1 MKKNVFRT
9 LIITLIIITIPFP
22 AFADY
27 GTIEIDGYY
36 DDWEDKPHT
45 EVYPGNNPPQSKINY
60 VSLFRDESNVYVHVE
75 FAYKNN
81 QDITNMTVNLYTNL
95 GNESY
100 FIVPDYFYYPDDMD
114 SSEPDMA
121 PDQSN
126 EINTLDQNTET
137 DEQETDADQ
146 EPATESTDDN
156 TNADEDT
163 GTEPADQNT
172 DNNEQSTDNDE
183 GNGTKDAAQ
192 DLLSNSDK
200 ETYFVAAD
208 NENKKE
214 KKTEE
219 ETQDP
224 AAEEEKVTDT
234 TDLNT
239 NNDQGTGTDLTEEPD
254 NEPGDLLDLFD
265 SNNIVDLDNVLEQFE
280 TDATTDTNTDSDL
293 NGQDPNMD
301 DQNSNLNL
309 KKPGWY
315 GTWAFN
321 VYKDRHGHDAVGSGY
336 YTRTEGE
343 PDELELYI
351 PLSSVTHQYEGIT
364 EISMKIK
371 KLGPQY
377 IMCVGASSEPYI
389 GVVIGAGIAMLSV
402 GAYSYKK
409 KRMI

>member
-1 MKKNVFRT
+1 MKKNIFRT
-9 LIITLIIITIPFP
+9 LIIILIIITIPFP

-27 GTIEIDGYY
+27 GTIEIDGYN

-45 EVYPGNNPPQSKINY
+45 EVYPGKNPPQSKINY

-75 FAYKNN
+75 FAYENN
-81 QDITNMTVNLYTNL
+81 QDITNMNINLYTNL

-114 SSEPDMA
+114 SSELDMA

-126 EINTLDQNTET
+126 EINTLEQESNTE
-137 DEQETDADQ
+137 EEIGAESDQ
-146 EPATESTDDN
+146 TTN
-156 TNADEDT
+156 TGE
-163 GTEPADQNT
+163 
-172 DNNEQSTDNDE
+172 
-183 GNGTKDAAQ
+183 DAAK

-200 ETYFVAAD
+200 ETYFVVAD
-208 NENKKE
+208 NENKEE

-219 ETQDP
+219 ATQDS
-224 AAEEEKVTDT
+224 AAEEENVTDT

-239 NNDQGTGTDLTEEPD
+239 NNDQGNGTDTTDQNTDSDADNGTDLTEETD
-254 NEPGDLLDLFD
+254 IEPGDLLDLFD
-265 SNNIVDLDNVLEQFE
+265 PNNIVDLDNVLDLFE
-280 TDATTDTNTDSDL
+280 TDTTSETNTDADL
-293 NGQDPNMD
+293 DGQDTNMD
-301 DQNSNLNL
+301 GQNSNLNL

-315 GTWAFN
+315 GTWSFN

-351 PLSSVTHQYEGIT
+351 PLSSVTHQYDGIT

-377 IMCVGASSEPYI
+377 IMCVGASSGPYI
-389 GVVIGAGIAMLSV
+389 GVAIGAGIAMLSV

-409 KRMI
+409 KRPFMLNKGR